1 MLFHSMQPD
10 LNTWEVGRTLSSCMS
25 WLPYATLVFS
35 QLHTCLDRLCEM
47 EKPFIILNY
56 KLTNEMYFHRL
67 TISGW
72 NNLSSVLKL
81 RCLFFAVLPLVSC
94 LTMDW
99 IAPASGSLPSLCFLC
114 LDMVHT
120 VCPCGS
126 CTSYCYFAFLDSIQH
141 TGRSI
146 TQECC
151 SYHGH
156 MMSANL

>member
-1 MLFHSMQPD
+1 MVPQQGACKATKQDQRFDCKKQ
-10 LNTWEVGRTLSSCMS
+10 EVMTTFRQTRSNVYCCTLC
-25 WLPYATLVFS
+25 PYATLVFS

-81 RCLFFAVLPLVSC
+81 RCLFFVVLPLVSC

-126 CTSYCYFAFLDSIQH
+126 CTSYCYFAFLDSI
-141 TGRSI
+141 
-146 TQECC
+146 
-151 SYHGH
+151 
-156 MMSANL
+156 